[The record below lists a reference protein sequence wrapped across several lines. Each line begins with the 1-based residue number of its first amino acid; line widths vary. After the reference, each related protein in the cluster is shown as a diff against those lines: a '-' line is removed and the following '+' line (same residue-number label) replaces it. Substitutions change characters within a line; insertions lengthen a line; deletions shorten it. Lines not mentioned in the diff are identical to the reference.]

1 MRRGAAVASAALA
14 LAGCAGGE
22 EKAAPAVPPAELLA
36 QAADRLREQATFTFE
51 SEHVRTRA
59 DRPDDPETYAEVEGA
74 LDLARGRGRA
84 TLELL
89 ALGLPQSGDEPGLD
103 DPIALRWD
111 RKTFE
116 AEIDGE
122 PRRMTRDD
130 ARENARLI
138 GRLPDEPEA
147 LIRLLELGE
156 DAHLLDD
163 GQIGF
168 TVEPRKAAR
177 AGAPAELTDAA
188 AEGLLG
194 ASLPLEVWLD
204 DEGVPER
211 IAYRIELKP
220 TPALPARTIEV
231 TYELADVGD
240 PISGLELKP
249 QAG

>member
-1 MRRGAAVASAALA
+1 
-14 LAGCAGGE
+14 
-22 EKAAPAVPPAELLA
+22 
-36 QAADRLREQATFTFE
+36 
-51 SEHVRTRA
+51 
-59 DRPDDPETYAEVEGA
+59 
-74 LDLARGRGRA
+74 
-84 TLELL
+84 
-89 ALGLPQSGDEPGLD
+89 
-103 DPIALRWD
+103 
-111 RKTFE
+111 
-116 AEIDGE
+116 
-122 PRRMTRDD
+122 MTRDD
-130 ARENARLI
+130 ARENAGLI